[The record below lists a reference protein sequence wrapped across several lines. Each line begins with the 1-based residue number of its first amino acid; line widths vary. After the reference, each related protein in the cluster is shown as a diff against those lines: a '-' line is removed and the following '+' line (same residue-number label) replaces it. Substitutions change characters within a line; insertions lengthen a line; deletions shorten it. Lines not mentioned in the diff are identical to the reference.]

1 MNETNNG
8 LGIGDN
14 ENKSKQTF
22 GAVQPKKRGSAR
34 KKVATAVV
42 ATAMV
47 VAAIAV
53 PTVIKLNQNKGYTV
67 TIQYG
72 IHGQLGSNTSI
83 NLKKGSVVGD
93 IEVPAKPGYVFV
105 RYCSDAECTKNLPA
119 ETEITEDLTVYLH
132 YVAINYTF
140 KSLPE
145 GVSVSYENNAVT
157 PGEYEED
164 STTKLGYG
172 AVLTVRYELP
182 AGYRVTVDENN
193 TQGLERVGEIETS
206 TDAQGNT
213 TYTVQYRVVGSG
225 AEETEEEKLSIS
237 YGYEINRY
245 TLTFVSDGEV
255 FTTATR
261 TYGEYVDRDPIAS
274 PSKASTVSSNYTFV
288 GWSTDEDADP
298 DDEYAMVNLATTQVT
313 ANTTYYAIY
322 RESAREYN
330 LTLNDAVPP
339 ECVIISMNK
348 GGIWT
353 DIGHPVDQYKNN
365 VGYI

>member
-105 RYCSDAECTKNLPA
+105 RYCSDAECTKVL
-119 ETEITEDLTVYLH
+119 ETNTVITEDLTVYLH

-145 GVSVSYENNAVT
+145 GVSVSYENNAVI